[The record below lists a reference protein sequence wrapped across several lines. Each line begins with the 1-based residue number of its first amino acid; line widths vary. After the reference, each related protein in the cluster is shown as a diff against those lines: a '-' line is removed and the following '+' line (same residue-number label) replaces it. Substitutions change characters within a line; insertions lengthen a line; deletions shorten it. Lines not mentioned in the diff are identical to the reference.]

1 MPRAWPT
8 RQSAEHIAKA
18 FIRSFMPGVIK
29 PLHVLW
35 NEILGF
41 VFFMLALLVSVGPV
55 RRGYH
60 ELDGD
65 LANSIKF
72 GLAVLLAALMLGFGV
87 HSFLRARRIGR
98 S

>member
-1 MPRAWPT
+1 MPRTLPT
-8 RQSAEHIAKA
+8 KESAERIAKA

-41 VFFMLALLVSVGPV
+41 VFFVLALLVTLGPV

-65 LANSIKF
+65 PANSVKF
-72 GLAVLLAALMLGFGV
+72 ALAVLLAVVMLGFGV
-87 HSFLRARRIGR
+87 YSFQRARHIGR

>member
-1 MPRAWPT
+1 MPHALPT
-8 RQSAEHIAKA
+8 KQSAERIAKA

-41 VFFMLALLVSVGPV
+41 VFFVLALLVGLGPV

-60 ELDGD
+60 DLDGD
-65 LANSIKF
+65 PANLIKF
-72 GLAVLLAALMLGFGV
+72 MLAVVLGVLLLGFGV
-87 HSFLRARRIGR
+87 YSFLRARRIAR
-98 S
+98 A

>member
-18 FIRSFMPGVIK
+18 FVRSFMPGVIK

-41 VFFMLALLVSVGPV
+41 VFFMLALLVSIGPV

-65 LANSIKF
+65 PANSIKF
-72 GLAVLLAALMLGFGV
+72 GLAVLLAVLMLGFGV